1 MTDENELSLTTSPP
15 RTEIPRHDD
24 ERVESSGARRIPP
37 EPGRAGGHR
46 PPGRA
51 GGGGFGIL
59 AAHAGQTPGIV
70 AQTVTYS
77 ITDTSVVVDFSVAK
91 GKDDEVRCTVDAFDT
106 DFAVLAQK
114 EVSVPAGRSS
124 MKGSE
129 TLRTPRRAT
138 GARIRDCR
146 KA

>member
-1 MTDENELSLTTSPP
+1 MTTSVSKAAAPAGSL
-15 RTEIPRHDD
+15 R
-24 ERVESSGARRIPP
+24 S
-37 EPGRAGGHR
+37 RAGLVVIGLLAAL
-46 PPGRA
+46 GA
-51 GGGGFGIL
+51 AGFGIL

-77 ITDTSVVVDFSVAK
+77 ITDTSVVVNFSVAK
-91 GKDDEVRCTVDAFDT
+91 GKDDDVRCTVDAFDT

>member
-1 MTDENELSLTTSPP
+1 MTTSVSKPAAP
-15 RTEIPRHDD
+15 AG
-24 ERVESSGARRIPP
+24 SRRS
-37 EPGRAGGHR
+37 RAGLAVIGLLAAL
-46 PPGRA
+46 GA
-51 GGGGFGIL
+51 AGFGIL

-77 ITDTSVVVDFSVAK
+77 ITDTSVVINYTIAK
-91 GKDDEVRCTVDAFDT
+91 GKDDDVRCTVDAFDT
-106 DFAVLAQK
+106 DFAVIAQK

-146 KA
+146 RA